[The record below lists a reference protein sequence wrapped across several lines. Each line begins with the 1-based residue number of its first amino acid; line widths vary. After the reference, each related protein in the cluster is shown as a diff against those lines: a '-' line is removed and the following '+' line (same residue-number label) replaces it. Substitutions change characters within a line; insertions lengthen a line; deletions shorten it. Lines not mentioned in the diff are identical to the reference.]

1 MHHLRPTHETMSV
14 KQLKLLAK
22 GGSCEQLEQ
31 IIGQFVLVRR
41 PPEQVMKRRL
51 MDLEMGKTRPTR
63 RLSTNSES
71 LALEFLL
78 DFEDLE
84 VLPAPT
90 GREAWKVG
98 RAPEVDVVLD
108 HPSVSKAHAT

>member
-1 MHHLRPTHETMSV
+1 
-14 KQLKLLAK
+14 
-22 GGSCEQLEQ
+22 
-31 IIGQFVLVRR
+31 
-41 PPEQVMKRRL
+41 
-51 MDLEMGKTRPTR
+51 
-63 RLSTNSES
+63 
-71 LALEFLL
+71 EFLL

-108 HPSVSKAHAT
+108 HPSVSKAHATLQRSPDGRFSIRDDSSTNGTFMDDLPVHREWKPLNDGAVISFGDLDFWFLLTSSLYERLA